1 MERATVEV
9 WSDFYVA
16 QVGASAALAGL
27 LFVGISISL
36 DDILKFKH
44 LPMRAAGS
52 LTLLGV
58 VLLVSMLMLVPDQS
72 IRDAGQ
78 NALLIGGVGTILTIW
93 MGAVSLRNMPSA
105 FRKHG
110 YIIISLKLLT
120 ALLFAISGLVMTIT
134 NDKGDGLIVT
144 GCVLAYIIVLID
156 TWVLLVE
163 VHR

>member
-1 MERATVEV
+1 MEWATVEG

-52 LTLLGV
+52 LTLLAI
-58 VLLVSMLMLVPDQS
+58 VLLASMLMLVPDQS

-78 NALLIGGVGTILTIW
+78 NALAIGIVGTILTVW
-93 MGAVSLRNMPSA
+93 MGSVSLRNMPVA

-110 YIIISLKLLT
+110 YIIIGLKLVA
-120 ALLFAISGLVMTIT
+120 ALLFTLSGLVMTIT
-134 NDKGDGLIVT
+134 NDRGDGLMVT
-144 GCVLAYIIVLID
+144 GCVVAYVVVLTD

>member
-1 MERATVEV
+1 MEV

-52 LTLLGV
+52 LTLLGM
-58 VLLVSMLMLVPDQS
+58 VLLVSMLMLVPNQS
-72 IRDAGQ
+72 FRDAGW
-78 NALLIGGVGTILTIW
+78 NVLLVSVPATIVSFW
-93 MGAVSLRNMPSA
+93 MGVVSLRNMPAA

-110 YIIISLKLLT
+110 YMVIGMKLLS
-120 ALLFAISGLVMTIT
+120 ALLFAISGLVMVVT
-134 NDKGDGLIVT
+134 NDKGDGLMVT